1 MKLQINDKY
10 YEFILEGEFNAE
22 NVNQQ
27 ITQIAEICKKNRINK
42 IMAVLTELSGDIS
55 TVDRY
60 SIGKHGASY
69 YLGVKVAVILR
80 EDQFKEDLL
89 AETVA
94 RNRGLNVK
102 DFTSRVNAEKWLIDK

>member
-1 MKLQINDKY
+1 MKLQKKDRY

-22 NVNQQ
+22 NVNRQ
-27 ITQIAEICKKNRINK
+27 ITQIAEICKKDRVNK
-42 IMAVLTELSGDIS
+42 IMAILTELSGVIS

-69 YLGVKVAVILR
+69 YLGVKVAVVLR
-80 EDQFKEDLL
+80 EDHMKDDLL
-89 AETVA
+89 GETVA

-102 DFTSRVNAEKWLIDK
+102 DFTSREKAEKWLID